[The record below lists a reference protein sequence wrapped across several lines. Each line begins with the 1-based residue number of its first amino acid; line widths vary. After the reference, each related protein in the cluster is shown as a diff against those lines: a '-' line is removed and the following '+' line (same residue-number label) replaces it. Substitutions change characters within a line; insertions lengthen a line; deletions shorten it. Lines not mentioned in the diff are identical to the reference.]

1 MQIFRYLNETTSSE
15 NFHAIWEKEHDILAG
30 NGNPLEIVELADVGV
45 SFNTIMK
52 LLIEYSLVNNGIKS
66 KVLNEVKNSL
76 IEVFGFQKIL
86 LFHNLEKLGNSEQ
99 NSIIRIGLLIP
110 KESSSNFSTI
120 RSRMRLVC
128 DGIDGTDM
136 NDMNYTT
143 SGYAPLTG
151 RLVQAILMQGNVS
164 NGK

>member
-1 MQIFRYLNETTSSE
+1 
-15 NFHAIWEKEHDILAG
+15 
-30 NGNPLEIVELADVGV
+30 
-45 SFNTIMK
+45 MK

-99 NSIIRIGLLIP
+99 NSIIRIGLLVP

-136 NDMNYTT
+136 NDINYTT

>member
-1 MQIFRYLNETTSSE
+1 MRER
-15 NFHAIWEKEHDILAG
+15 
-30 NGNPLEIVELADVGV
+30 VG
-45 SFNTIMK
+45 F
-52 LLIEYSLVNNGIKS
+52 Y
-66 KVLNEVKNSL
+66 
-76 IEVFGFQKIL
+76 
-86 LFHNLEKLGNSEQ
+86 
-99 NSIIRIGLLIP
+99 RIGLLIP
-110 KESSSNFSTI
+110 KESSSSFSTI